1 MLSLHARYETPNGS
15 KYLKQLCKH
24 FAHKVQVEYDDVEG
38 RADLPPGPAT
48 MVADAEG
55 VSFTITAEDEKGLA
69 MGRHI
74 IEDHL
79 KRFAFRENFAALTW
93 SEA

>member
-1 MLSLHARYETPNGS
+1 MLSLHSRFETPNGS

-24 FAHKVQVEYDDVEG
+24 FAHKVEVEYDDANG

-48 MVADAEG
+48 MSADAEG
-55 VSFTITAEDEKGLA
+55 ISITITAADEKGLGTA
-69 MGRHI
+69 RFI

-79 KRFAFRENFAALTW
+79 TRFAFRENLTKLIW
-93 SEA
+93 SEV